1 MHKMLHPKANVE
13 RLYIPRKD
21 GGRDLIEV
29 ETAFKTAFKTATVG
43 LDHYLKHKDGQYV
56 KQVLE
61 HERSRAISVTKNATE
76 FKREVTMPA
85 EFENREDK
93 ISLRKC

>member
-1 MHKMLHPKANVE
+1 MHKMLHPKADVQ

-29 ETAFKTAFKTATVG
+29 KKSIQNSNNRARSLSEAQRRAI
-43 LDHYLKHKDGQYV
+43 
-56 KQVLE
+56 QV
-61 HERSRAISVTKNATE
+61 HERERSKANISITKNANKFT
-76 FKREVTMPA
+76 REVTMP

-93 ISLRKC
+93 SLRK